1 MNHRGFLMIKIKTS
15 CILYRYS
22 GIINKKEK
30 TMLKEYLNMHN
41 ISIYSI
47 SKSSGISYSTLNDI
61 VNCKVEI
68 ANVKAGIIHS
78 LAKTL
83 GISMDALFELC
94 KNDIVVRSESYD
106 VYGFVEKKNKKYYLR
121 FEYKNK
127 KYQYEMCPV
136 KREASMFINSIA
148 LWEMEKHLL
157 DLKMED
163 AYALCIK
170 EKG

>member
-1 MNHRGFLMIKIKTS
+1 M
-15 CILYRYS
+15 
-22 GIINKKEK
+22 
-30 TMLKEYLNMHN
+30 
-41 ISIYSI
+41 
-47 SKSSGISYSTLNDI
+47 
-61 VNCKVEI
+61 
-68 ANVKAGIIHS
+68 
-78 LAKTL
+78 
-83 GISMDALFELC
+83 
-94 KNDIVVRSESYD
+94 
-106 VYGFVEKKNKKYYLR
+106 R

>member
-1 MNHRGFLMIKIKTS
+1 
-15 CILYRYS
+15 
-22 GIINKKEK
+22 
-30 TMLKEYLNMHN
+30 MLKEYLNTHN

-127 KYQYEMCPV
+127 EYQYEMCPV